1 MNTIEINTTQIAAEF
16 AAKVIVATHNIG
28 VLVELVG
35 SEVRLWNTQVPPKC
49 VAKAVV
55 LSDGALDV
63 TAGWR
68 QPSDSTEVAILQRL
82 I

>member
-1 MNTIEINTTQIAAEF
+1 MNTTQIAAEF
-16 AAKVIVATHNIG
+16 AAKVIVATHNVG

-35 SEVRLWNTQVPPKC
+35 SEVRIWNTQSPAKC

-55 LSDGALDV
+55 LSDGSLEV

-68 QPSDSTEVAILQRL
+68 QPSDSAEVAILQRL
-82 I
+82 S